1 MDLSIKLNYNSLELM
16 SKYCLLTFP
25 LSLSIRCTQLHKHSY
40 PTLRTLWG

>member
-25 LSLSIRCTQLHKHSY
+25 LSLKHSFFFSL
-40 PTLRTLWG
+40 TKCRCV